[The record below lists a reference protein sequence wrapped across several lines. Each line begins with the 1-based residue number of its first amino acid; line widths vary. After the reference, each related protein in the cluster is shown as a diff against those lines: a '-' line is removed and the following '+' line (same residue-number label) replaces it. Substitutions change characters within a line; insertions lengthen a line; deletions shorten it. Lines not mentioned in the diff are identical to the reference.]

1 MWFAPKPRHITI
13 EGEGVLLRTPQ
24 ADDFVQWSRLR
35 EASREFL
42 TPWEPVWPR
51 DDLTRGGFR
60 RRLRRYAQD
69 IEADQAYP
77 FLIFR
82 EGDHALLGGITL
94 SNVRRG
100 IVQAGMLGYW
110 IGAPFAGQGHMRA
123 AIRAVLPFLFARL
136 SLHRVEAACLPDN
149 IASIRLL
156 EGAGFQREG
165 LARQYLCINGEWQD
179 HLLFGRLAGDAAL
192 QPRIMRQA

>member
-1 MWFAPKPRHITI
+1 MWFAPTPRQIAI
-13 EGEGVLLRTPQ
+13 EGDGVLLRTPQ
-24 ADDFVQWSRLR
+24 ARDFPQWSQLR
-35 EASREFL
+35 KTSHAFL
-42 TPWEPVWPR
+42 TPWEPVWPT

-69 IEADQAYP
+69 IEADEAYP

-82 EGDHALLGGITL
+82 SSDHVLLGGITL

-100 IVQAGMLGYW
+100 IVQSGMLGYW
-110 IGAPFAGQGHMRA
+110 IGAPYARQGYMRA
-123 AIRAVLPFLFARL
+123 AIHALLPFLFLRL
-136 SLHRVEAACLPDN
+136 SLHRIEAACLPDN

-156 EGAGFQREG
+156 EGTGFQREG

-179 HLLFGRLAGDAAL
+179 HLLFGRLKGDT
-192 QPRIMRQA
+192 PPERRVIRQV